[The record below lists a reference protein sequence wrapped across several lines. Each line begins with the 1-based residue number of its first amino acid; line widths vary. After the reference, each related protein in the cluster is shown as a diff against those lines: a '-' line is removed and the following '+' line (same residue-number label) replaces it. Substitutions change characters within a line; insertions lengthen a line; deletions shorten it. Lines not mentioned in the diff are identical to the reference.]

1 MDNWEEKVMEIALNT
16 IHNDVCLVS
25 GVPSWTLVIF
35 NKILE
40 ITGKNNIH
48 EVWPNLECFMH
59 GGVKFEPYRAAFD
72 KILPGRMNYIESY
85 NASEG
90 FFGIQDQVHSSDLLL
105 MLDYGIFFEFIPMR
119 SFDGLDSKEV
129 CSLADVEIGVNYAL
143 VISTNGGLW
152 RYILGDTIQFTE
164 LSPHRFIITGRTTQ
178 FINAFGEE
186 LVVANTDQAIA
197 LACKKMNA
205 QIRDYSAAPLFM
217 QQGAGGAHEWL
228 IEFEIAPKCFDEF
241 AKQLDFELKQLNSD
255 YEAKRKGDIALLL
268 PVLRVLPSGSFEKWL
283 KSKGKLGGQHKVP
296 RLSNERKTIEE
307 VLELCLKTH

>member
-1 MDNWEEKVMEIALNT
+1 
-16 IHNDVCLVS
+16 
-25 GVPSWTLVIF
+25 
-35 NKILE
+35 
-40 ITGKNNIH
+40 
-48 EVWPNLECFMH
+48 
-59 GGVKFEPYRAAFD
+59 
-72 KILPGRMNYIESY
+72 
-85 NASEG
+85 
-90 FFGIQDQVHSSDLLL
+90 
-105 MLDYGIFFEFIPMR
+105 
-119 SFDGLDSKEV
+119 
-129 CSLADVEIGVNYAL
+129 
-143 VISTNGGLW
+143 
-152 RYILGDTIQFTE
+152 LGDTIQFTE